1 MRAAYTL
8 NVRMKPT
15 THENEMQCT
24 KKEMGIHLMGTA
36 VTRTAIQQNQAG
48 ALMRLRSILRH
59 GHPTEFQECAFC
71 GNGKKHTATHV
82 IAECEY
88 NPIKTTRTRLCA
100 KMTGTVANY
109 LTNLTTSKLAAITG
123 GPPPVSLNLVQRLQA
138 CEMALTLF
146 DMSPLF
152 NQDYICRALIRP

>member
-1 MRAAYTL
+1 MRSAYTL
-8 NVRMKPT
+8 SVRMKPT

-36 VTRTAIQQNQAG
+36 VTRTAIHQKQAG

-59 GHPTEFQECAFC
+59 GHPTEYQDCAFC

-88 NPIKTTRTRLCA
+88 NPIKTTRTRLEA
-100 KMTGTVANY
+100 TMTGTVTNY
-109 LTNLTTSKLAAITG
+109 LTNLTTSKLAAVMG
-123 GPPPVSLNLVQRLQA
+123 GPPPVMLNLVQRLQA

-152 NQDYICRALIRP
+152 NQVYTEL